1 MSPNI
6 KFGVSILRINTK
18 HYIWL
23 SYKRGVSANPLP
35 YVSYTHRCKTL
46 IKIDMVSF
54 KNIFSSTNQDEDIGA
69 KLYRTL
75 YKADKNKLID
85 LIDRNNI
92 DINSFVDF
100 SNSDSILINATDCS
114 SEYRNS
120 KEQIDVIN
128 YLIDNNVDLNWKIN
142 MDIMHYT

>member
-1 MSPNI
+1 
-6 KFGVSILRINTK
+6 
-18 HYIWL
+18 
-23 SYKRGVSANPLP
+23 
-35 YVSYTHRCKTL
+35 
-46 IKIDMVSF
+46 MVSF